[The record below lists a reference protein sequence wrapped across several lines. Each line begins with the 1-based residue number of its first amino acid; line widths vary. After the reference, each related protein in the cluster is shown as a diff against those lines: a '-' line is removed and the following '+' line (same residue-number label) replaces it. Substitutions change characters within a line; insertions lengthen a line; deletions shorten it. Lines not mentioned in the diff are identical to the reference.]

1 MKILHGAGDQTRFS
15 LTGTEW
21 MMSELELHIKGSFRY
36 SGRVRLGIALLVLV
50 ILTPTLRQLP
60 NTLSSFRALPQTD
73 DISQYERRFTAV
85 KQLLPPDQFVS
96 YRDDFDKL
104 SERAFVLAQYSLAP
118 TVLVAYDSKC
128 SSSDEATALGSRFVL
143 DNFHDPR
150 NEPYL
155 LRLFSDTGVPPN
167 NNPVHVSRDQLSGA
181 EHLVLL
187 KDFGLGVKLYS
198 RRDK

>member
-1 MKILHGAGDQTRFS
+1 
-15 LTGTEW
+15 
-21 MMSELELHIKGSFRY
+21 MMSELGLHIKDSFRY
-36 SGRVRLGIALLVLV
+36 SGRVRLGIGFFVLV

-73 DISQYERRFTAV
+73 DISQYERRFTGV

-96 YRDDFDKL
+96 YRDDFGKI
-104 SERAFVLAQYSLAP
+104 SEQAFSLAQYTLAP
-118 TVLVAYDSKC
+118 TVLVACDSKC
-128 SSSDEATALGSRFVL
+128 SSSDKATALRSRFVL
-143 DNFHDPR
+143 DNFHEPR

-155 LRLFSDTGVPPN
+155 LRLFSDTGVPPYKN
-167 NNPVHVSRDQLSGA
+167 SASADRDQSSGE

-187 KDFGLGVKLYS
+187 KDFGLGVKLYA

>member
-104 SERAFVLAQYSLAP
+104 SERAFVLAILLSAY
-118 TVLVAYDSKC
+118 VLVAYDSSAAVRMKHCTVSIC
-128 SSSDEATALGSRFVL
+128 SGQ
-143 DNFHDPR
+143 
-150 NEPYL
+150 
-155 LRLFSDTGVPPN
+155 FS
-167 NNPVHVSRDQLSGA
+167 
-181 EHLVLL
+181 
-187 KDFGLGVKLYS
+187 
-198 RRDK
+198 